1 MRRIPRLL
9 ALLALPALLAAVPDL
24 SAQAAE
30 WRPPSTEM
38 PMMPRADE
46 LQNNWIAANG
56 RWFRGVEAA
65 TGVSVSRLRGSG
77 ERRRG
82 SEYLQIARFG
92 DGPLPVVIWSDRNGD
107 DRADMIE
114 IYRSSSVI
122 FQLIDADYSGRANVL
137 RVYDEAGKLLRED
150 RL

>member
-1 MRRIPRLL
+1 MLL
-9 ALLALPALLAAVPDL
+9 ALLALPILLAAPPEL
-24 SAQAAE
+24 SSQTAE
-30 WRPPSTEM
+30 WRPPGTEM
-38 PMMPRADE
+38 PLMPRTAE
-46 LQNNWIAANG
+46 LGNWIASNG
-56 RWFRGVEAA
+56 DWFRNVEAA
-65 TGVSVSRLRGSG
+65 TGVPLSRLRGVG

-82 SEYLQIARFG
+82 SDFLQIARFG
-92 DGPLPVVIWSDRNGD
+92 NGPMPVVVWSDRNGD

-137 RVYDEAGKLLRED
+137 RVYDSAGSLLREE